1 MFASR
6 PHPRN
11 RGFVRSTIAKLIQN
25 SIDAK
30 HLLKNMNERNQMT
43 KDGNV
48 LWDFHSHKFC
58 GRRYFMQ
65 IVSITE
71 ICIK

>member
-1 MFASR
+1 MSASR

-30 HLLKNMNERNQMT
+30 HLLKNLNERNQMA
-43 KDGNV
+43 KDGKCLV
-48 LWDFHSHKFC
+48 GFSF
-58 GRRYFMQ
+58 
-65 IVSITE
+65 T
-71 ICIK
+71 